1 MDALE
6 FCKTKK
12 RMCETYVACNNC
24 PLLCTMGDCL
34 LGTTDLRLDKEI
46 IDVVEKW
53 GEEHPMKSRQAKFL
67 KLHPNALI
75 GDETGVLEI
84 CPLLVGNDVDC
95 DANTSCKKCRIE
107 YWLGGV
113 NNDTE

>member
-12 RMCETYVACNNC
+12 RMCETYVACKNC

-34 LGTTDLRLDKEI
+34 LGTTDLRLDKKI

-53 GEEHPMKSRQAKFL
+53 GEEHHVKTRQGEFL
-67 KLHPNALI
+67 RMFPNAKVNEDGILA
-75 GDETGVLEI
+75 I
-84 CPLLVGNDVDC
+84 CPKAIDVTLDFRCNEVAYLCDDC
-95 DANTSCKKCRIE
+95 GKR
-107 YWLGGV
+107 YWL
-113 NNDTE
+113 EEIE